1 MYLQIITKGDKMKKG
16 MSLIVLIVAIIV
28 IIILSS
34 VIVLGI
40 ISNSSVIELAE
51 EARAISDF
59 LNIKSEVILYA
70 NIKLIEKTQYTNI
83 SELLPIELNE
93 NGEPIIM
100 DSLNNMLLYS
110 EIKILQGLSGEV
122 DLNRVYKLKL
132 NTSNNAY
139 AVVDKENKTFDIIL
153 ASGVKIR
160 NNIVYSSNMLNAI
173 IKVSK
178 TESLQEYKQIIDR
191 MSPDKILANISVNGG
206 FEKGTNEWKFY
217 DSTENYSSIQD
228 SYQIS
233 GKNSINIDCYNPQN
247 KEYSIYKDL
256 VGGNNGDTLY
266 MAASIYIP
274 EPTQNIYT
282 LRKANYASW
291 NSQNNVRYNN
301 NIIGDWQRKSMTRP
315 ISSDDTGAR
324 LYIGIVENKEVQA
337 PINIYIDDV
346 VVVNLTQI
354 FGSNIPTQE
363 QCDILFS
370 KYYEGNIG
378 KPYLYYTVANQ

>member
-1 MYLQIITKGDKMKKG
+1 MKKG